1 MTLKKKTI
9 YAEKVI
15 KQTSAVIS
23 KEVKKLIPVIRDYL
37 AGQPVERAYL
47 FGSCARGEEDEKS
60 DIDLLVTYDPTRKVT
75 LFTISRMM
83 LSLQRLVNR
92 PVDIVEESGLK
103 SFAAPSADRDK
114 ILIYERKNKY
124 KRE

>member
-1 MTLKKKTI
+1 M
-9 YAEKVI
+9 
-15 KQTSAVIS
+15 IS

-47 FGSCARGEEDEKS
+47 FGSCARGEENEKS

-114 ILIYERKNKY
+114 ILIYERKK
-124 KRE
+124 